1 MSQPALELRVETPEE
16 AAAAIEALLFASGN
30 AEEIATLAAALGW
43 SLADVRDGIDTLDR
57 QLREG
62 ARGLVLQRSGT
73 TVQLVSAPRF
83 GQPVARLLGM
93 ERTVKLSSAALET
106 LALVAYRQP
115 VTRSEIEAIRGV
127 DSSGVLATLVAREL
141 VEPIG
146 RRSTPGNPV
155 EYGTTPTFLQFFGLT
170 SLDDLPAAADEPEA
184 ESETT
189 TPEPPPSA

>member
-1 MSQPALELRVETPEE
+1 VSQPVLEIEVASPEE
-16 AAAAIEALLFASGN
+16 AAAAIEALLFASGS
-30 AEEIATLAAALGW
+30 AEEVSTLAAALGW
-43 SLADVRDGIDTLDR
+43 SLTDVRNGIETLDR
-57 QLREG
+57 HLRDAG
-62 ARGLVLQRSGT
+62 RGVVLQRSGDS
-73 TVQLVSAPRF
+73 VQLVSAPRF

-141 VEPIG
+141 VEPLG

-155 EYGTTPTFLQFFGLT
+155 EYGTTPGFLQFFGLT
-170 SLDDLPAAADEPEA
+170 SLDELPTVAEEPA
-184 ESETT
+184 TT
-189 TPEPPPSA
+189 EQAMPEPPPSA